1 MHSYF
6 YAILAAMAST
16 SAKPTVISWRSFII
30 LSIVVLACVAIIP
43 QVHQLES
50 GFQQLIH
57 AKPLF
62 VGLAI
67 LSICMAVTAS
77 GGTYTYLALKKI
89 RLWHSVLVQTAGMF
103 VNRLLPAGIG
113 GIGLNARFLYT
124 HKHTAAQATTVAVMN
139 NILTGIGHTVLL
151 VVAVVAA
158 REDFPEMR
166 LTEAQIYISVAAIVT
181 IIVII
186 GFGQYS
192 ALTKRV
198 HAFMHAMAKTIAA
211 YKRRKEQM
219 VWAIS
224 CALINTSGH
233 TFALYWLTL
242 AFDVHLSLAIVIIIL
257 TGGVVAASVTPTPG
271 GVLGAEAALAAGL
284 IGFGVDSP
292 DAIAIAV
299 SYRIV
304 SYWLPLVPGVIA
316 LLYIQKRRLI

>member
-1 MHSYF
+1 M
-6 YAILAAMAST
+6 T
-16 SAKPTVISWRSFII
+16 SSSARSQLISWRSLIA
-30 LSIVVLACVAIIP
+30 LCIVVLACIAIIP

-50 GFQQLIH
+50 GFQQLTH
-57 AKPLF
+57 AKLGY

-67 LSICMAVTAS
+67 ASVCMAVTAS
-77 GGTYTYLALKKI
+77 GGTYTYLALKKVRI
-89 RLWHSVLVQTAGMF
+89 WHSVLIQAAGMF

-139 NILTGIGHTVLL
+139 NILTGIGHAVLL
-151 VVAVVAA
+151 IIAVIAA
-158 REDFPEMR
+158 REDFPEMH
-166 LTEAQIYISVAAIVT
+166 LTRSQVYIGVAVVVTLATILAFSKYSVFA
-181 IIVII
+181 
-186 GFGQYS
+186 
-192 ALTKRV
+192 KRV
-198 HAFMHAMAKTIAA
+198 HTFMHAMAKTIAA
-211 YKRRKEQM
+211 YKRRRVQM
-219 VWAIS
+219 MWAVA

-271 GVLGAEAALAAGL
+271 GVVGAEAALAAGL
-284 IGFGVDSP
+284 IGFGVNST

-304 SYWLPLVPGVIA
+304 SYWLPLIPGILA
-316 LLYIQKRRLI
+316 LLYIQKRKLI